1 MPPKLFLL
9 QGLTASTHL
18 EALQTLLARPDL
30 DRVLISVA
38 FVTKGGVDLIASK
51 LKATK
56 CRVDV
61 FAGVRNGVTTRE
73 GLLALMSA
81 GASVHYVDMGARGLL
96 FHPKIYI
103 CQCKPRSGV
112 IIGSA
117 NLTMGGLH
125 NNIESS
131 VILDL
136 DLERDEDRE
145 FNRSIFAEFDR
156 LRSDYPKNVVRV
168 SRRKE
173 IDDLH
178 SLGRVVTEASSSLPR
193 GPMGITGGTDDIPR
207 ISLKVPPLRRRVSPP
222 QTTPT
227 LPSTVPAADPP
238 DLSSDLDLVW
248 ESKAL
253 TERDLGIPSGKNTH
267 ATGSINLDKGLL
279 DPSVDHRHY
288 FRDEVF
294 TALDWGPT
302 DHSTVEEAYARFR
315 LIVKGIERGE
325 FRLRIGHTT
334 STTTKSYLQ
343 RNAMTRMSWGPTKEF
358 VASKD
363 LVGRTMT
370 LYRDKADRTRFVV
383 EID

>member
-38 FVTKGGVDLIASK
+38 FVTEGGADLIASR
-51 LKATK
+51 LKAAE

-73 GLLALMSA
+73 GLLALMRA
-81 GASVHYVDMGARGLL
+81 GASVHYVDTGAKGLL

-103 CQCKPRSGV
+103 CQCKTRSGV

-117 NLTMGGLH
+117 NLTVGGLH

-145 FNRSIFAEFDR
+145 SNRSIFAEFDR

-168 SRRKE
+168 RRRRE

-178 SLGRVVTEASSSLPR
+178 SQGRVLSEASSSLPR
-193 GPMGITGGTDDIPR
+193 EPTGIAGAADDIPR
-207 ISLKVPPLRRRVSPP
+207 IPLKVRPLRKRVSPP
-222 QTTPT
+222 QTTPMLM
-227 LPSTVPAADPP
+227 LPSKAPEVDPP
-238 DLSSDLDLVW
+238 DSSIELELVW

-279 DPSVDHRHY
+279 DRSVDHRHY
-288 FRDEVF
+288 FREEVF
-294 TALDWGPT
+294 AALDWGPSR
-302 DHSTVEEAYARFR
+302 HSTVEEAYARFR

-325 FRLRIGHTT
+325 FQLRIGHTT

-343 RNAMTRMSWGPTKEF
+343 RNAMTRMSWGRTKEF
-358 VASKD
+358 VARRD

-370 LYRDKADRTRFVV
+370 LYRDKADRN
-383 EID
+383 DSW